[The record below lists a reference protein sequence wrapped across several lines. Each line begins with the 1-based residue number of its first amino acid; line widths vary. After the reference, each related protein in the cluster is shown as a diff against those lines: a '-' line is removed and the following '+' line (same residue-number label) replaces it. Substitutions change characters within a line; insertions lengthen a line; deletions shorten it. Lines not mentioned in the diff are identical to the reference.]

1 MRTVLGSSEMV
12 DETMPHRFYSPG
24 EISNPDQQSK
34 RSGRSTSRRSPRRE
48 HQKRV
53 GKPGRQQD
61 DRKPGSRSR
70 LAVSRASRG
79 RQPHTHIHSAS
90 VVDSERSN
98 VVARPRMDR
107 LVRIVGIQDRI
118 ANTRG

>member
-1 MRTVLGSSEMV
+1 MGSSEMV

-24 EISNPDQQSK
+24 EISNSDQQSK
-34 RSGRSTSRRSPRRE
+34 RGGRSTSRRSPRRE

-53 GKPGRQQD
+53 GKPARQQD

-70 LAVSRASRG
+70 LAVSRTLWEHSRIAIY
-79 RQPHTHIHSAS
+79 THIHSAS

-98 VVARPRMDR
+98 VVAKPRMDR
-107 LVRIVGIQDRI
+107 LARIVGTQDRI
-118 ANTRG
+118 ANIRG